1 MRIAVAGGTGVVGRR
16 VVETLTQQGHEP
28 VVLARSLGVDV
39 ATGAGLSDALA
50 GATAVIDVSN
60 AATLRRRTSVQFF
73 TNSSTNLLAAGER
86 AGVQHHV
93 ALSIVGIDRVDTGYY
108 AGKRRQEDV
117 VLAGPLPASV
127 LRATQFHE
135 FAGQL
140 LSRTPGRFAPSWR
153 PERRPAAPR
162 TWAAP
167 RSISWS
173 TWPAGCCRHEASSGG
188 SCRCACRAP
197 QHGRCASAACS
208 PARGRSWAPRPSTS
222 GSLRRSRSADR
233 RPSAH
238 GAPPSF
244 SSSLAV
250 HRTRTPGCSCTRT
263 HGRSR
268 TRNAGVP

>member
-16 VVETLTQQGHEP
+16 VVETLTEQGHEP

-140 LSRTPGRFAPSWR
+140 LSRTPGRFAPV
-153 PERRPAAPR
+153 PQMLVQPVAAHEV
-162 TWAAP
+162 AAALVQLA
-167 RSISWS
+167 
-173 TWPAGCCRHEASSGG
+173 TGEAAG
-188 SCRCACRAP
+188 RAP
-197 QHGRCASAACS
+197 DLGGPKVHQLVDLARRLLQ
-208 PARGRSWAPRPSTS
+208 ARGEQRRVVP
-222 GSLRRSRSADR
+222 LRL
-233 RPSAH
+233 P
-238 GAPPSF
+238 GAAARQMRLGGLLPG
-244 SSSLAV
+244 
-250 HRTRTPGCSCTRT
+250 TRAQLGTQTFDEWLTETITLG
-263 HGRSR
+263 
-268 TRNAGVP
+268 